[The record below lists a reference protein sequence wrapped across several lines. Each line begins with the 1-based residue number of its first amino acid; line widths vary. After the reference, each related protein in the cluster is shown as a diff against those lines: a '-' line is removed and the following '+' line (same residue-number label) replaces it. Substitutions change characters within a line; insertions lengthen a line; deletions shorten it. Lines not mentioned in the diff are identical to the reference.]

1 MAANV
6 AVQPG
11 QQKATFHE
19 LEEFAELKT
28 LGCDQILHRAHTSTI
43 IYYCTASI
51 AWICAG
57 IKSLMI

>member
-19 LEEFAELKT
+19 LEEFAELKN
-28 LGCDQILHRAHTSTI
+28 S
-43 IYYCTASI
+43 
-51 AWICAG
+51 W
-57 IKSLMI
+57 M